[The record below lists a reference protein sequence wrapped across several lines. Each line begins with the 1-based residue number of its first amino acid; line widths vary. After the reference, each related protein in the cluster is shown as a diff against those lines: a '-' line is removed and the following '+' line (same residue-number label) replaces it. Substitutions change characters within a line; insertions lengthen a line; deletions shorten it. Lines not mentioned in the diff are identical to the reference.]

1 MADYEFQTDD
11 FDDHRETEVVVA
23 CDDIE
28 ARSLAELRLLLSNEF
43 SAIAVF
49 REGQPRFELHR
60 DSLDKW
66 AVARPHA

>member
-11 FDDHRETEVVVA
+11 FDHHRAVEVVVA
-23 CDDIE
+23 RDDIE
-28 ARSLAELRLLLSNEF
+28 ARSLAELRLLLSGDF

-60 DSLDKW
+60 DSLDHW
-66 AVARPHA
+66 AGA